1 MDEKINESFM
11 MTLNK
16 KTLDFLV
23 AWYGLPRQ
31 EVLRMLAAVRLGELT
46 TKARATKETQ
56 Q

>member
-11 MTLNK
+11 MTMDK
-16 KTLDFLV
+16 QTLDFLV

-31 EVLRMLAAVRLGELT
+31 EVLRLLAAVD
-46 TKARATKETQ
+46 KATKETQ